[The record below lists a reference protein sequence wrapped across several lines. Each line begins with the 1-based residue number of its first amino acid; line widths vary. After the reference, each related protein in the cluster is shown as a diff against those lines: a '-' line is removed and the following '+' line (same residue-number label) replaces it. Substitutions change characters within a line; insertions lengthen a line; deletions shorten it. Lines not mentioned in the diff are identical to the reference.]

1 MPSIIVKSNVGPT
14 LANRSSVGGSKGE
27 SRNRE
32 VRLPPLPPGLEV
44 YRPVDVLGSAVLVIE
59 DEAAMQQQLRID
71 LHDLGYHPSAASS
84 APEAMALLEHER
96 VAAVL
101 LDLVLDEGEDSG
113 FELLTWIRNHHPGLP
128 VIVLSAAQVNS
139 AAIRRAYELGASS
152 YFVKG
157 NVPMA
162 HIYSDLA
169 ARLVERGTGRP
180 GSYKFGRLEFDPT
193 RRSVKLGERE
203 IRLTPQQTALVL
215 HLAQGSKPA
224 TARDLIQAG
233 LFRTDAAHSTVHS
246 ALLTLRRRLD
256 ELEEGLGPNFVR
268 ATARGY
274 NLVAVQ

>member
-1 MPSIIVKSNVGPT
+1 LENQSINAKSGNT
-14 LANRSSVGGSKGE
+14 IRA
-27 SRNRE
+27 RE

-44 YRPVDVLGSAVLVIE
+44 YRPADVLGSAVLIVE

-71 LHDLGYHPSAASS
+71 LHDLGYRPMVSSS
-84 APEAMALLEHER
+84 APEAQAILERER
-96 VAAVL
+96 MAAVL

-113 FELLTWIRNHHPGLP
+113 FELLTWIRHHHPGLP

-180 GSYKFGRLEFDPT
+180 GSYRFGRLEFDPT
-193 RRSVKLGERE
+193 RRTVTLGRGDV
-203 IRLTPQQTALVL
+203 RLTQQQTALVL
-215 HLAQGSKPA
+215 FLAQGSKPA
-224 TARDLIQAG
+224 TARDLIEAG
-233 LFRTDAAHSTVHS
+233 LFRSNAAHSTVHS

-256 ELEEGLGPNFVR
+256 VLEAGLGQNFVR

-274 NLVAVQ
+274 NVVAIQ

>member
-1 MPSIIVKSNVGPT
+1 MGKAGGPS
-14 LANRSSVGGSKGE
+14 RS
-27 SRNRE
+27 RE

-44 YRPVDVLGSAVLVIE
+44 YRPAEVLGSSVLVVE

-71 LHDLGYHPSAASS
+71 LHDLGYRPLVSAS
-84 APEAMALLEHER
+84 APEARELLERER
-96 VAAVL
+96 MAAVL

-113 FELLTWIRNHHPGLP
+113 FELLEWIRHHHPGLP

-180 GSYKFGRLEFDPT
+180 GSYRFGRLEFDPT
-193 RRSVKLGERE
+193 RRTVTLGEE
-203 IRLTPQQTALVL
+203 SVHLTQQQAALVL
-215 HLAQGSKPA
+215 FLAQGSKPA
-224 TARDLIQAG
+224 TARDLIDAG
-233 LFRTDAAHSTVHS
+233 LFRSNAAHSTVHS

-256 ELEEGLGPNFVR
+256 TLESGLGASFVR

-274 NLVAVQ
+274 NLVGIVD

>member
-1 MPSIIVKSNVGPT
+1 MRRELT
-14 LANRSSVGGSKGE
+14 RASK
-27 SRNRE
+27 NRE
-32 VRLPPLPPGLEV
+32 LRLPPLPPGLEV
-44 YRPVDVLGSAVLVIE
+44 YRPVDVLGSSVLVVE
-59 DEAAMQQQLRID
+59 DEAAMQQQVRID
-71 LHDLGYHPSAASS
+71 LHDLGYRPSVASS
-84 APEAMALLEHER
+84 APEAMHLLEHER

-101 LDLVLDEGEDSG
+101 LDLVLDETEDSG
-113 FELLTWIRNHHPGLP
+113 FDLLTWIRQHHPGLP

-180 GSYKFGRLEFDPT
+180 GSYRFGKLEQ
-193 RRSVKLGERE
+193 SV
-203 IRLTPQQTALVL
+203 RLTQQQAALVL
-215 HLAQGSKPA
+215 FLAQGSKSA

-256 ELEEGLGPNFVR
+256 ELHPGLGSSFVH
-268 ATARGY
+268 ASARGY
-274 NLVAVQ
+274 NLAAIHE